1 MADLLRALHAREPLV
16 TDEALIDEGLGF
28 SVDLRPAK
36 GDLVGYRARPH
47 SGVIDLDWIG
57 AYAARDFWD
66 ELRTTDGQLISTD
79 GKPKLDTDTDMYRFE
94 DSEGRDQ
101 QIQKSSVKQ
110 ILER

>member
-1 MADLLRALHAREPLV
+1 MKK
-16 TDEALIDEGLGF
+16 LILATCCVLGLAGC
-28 SVDLRPAK
+28 SSEYIIA
-36 GDLVGYRARPH
+36 
-47 SGVIDLDWIG
+47 
-57 AYAARDFWD
+57 
-66 ELRTTDGQLISTD
+66 TTDGQLISTD

>member
-1 MADLLRALHAREPLV
+1 MQKLILAACCALSLTGCSSEYIIA
-16 TDEALIDEGLGF
+16 
-28 SVDLRPAK
+28 
-36 GDLVGYRARPH
+36 
-47 SGVIDLDWIG
+47 
-57 AYAARDFWD
+57 
-66 ELRTTDGQLISTD
+66 TTDGQLISTD

>member
-1 MADLLRALHAREPLV
+1 MKQ
-16 TDEALIDEGLGF
+16 LILATCCVLSLAGCSSEHII
-28 SVDLRPAK
+28 A
-36 GDLVGYRARPH
+36 
-47 SGVIDLDWIG
+47 
-57 AYAARDFWD
+57 
-66 ELRTTDGQLISTD
+66 TTDGQLISTD